1 MLTKRR
7 KFWLII
13 TGCVVLLTVIL
24 SLPPVWSRVTYYS
37 REAYASVKYW
47 LNPPAEAVFVPS
59 GGETDPDVATA
70 VAATLTAIAP
80 TSAQL
85 DQPTLTP
92 TVSTPQAATSPTPTL
107 TALPSSTYLPGVIS
121 EPQLWNNCGPA
132 TLSMNLSFY
141 NWGLTQNEAA
151 DVLKPNPRDK
161 NVMPYEMIE
170 FVNERTAQRALWRYG
185 GDLRTLKTL
194 INAGFPVMVENGFEP
209 ANLKKEGWMGHYLL
223 LVGYDDARQIFT
235 TQDSYL
241 LSHPPGGS
249 DPIPEESLENF
260 RGFDVPYSELED
272 KWRAF
277 NYIFIVVYPPDKE
290 NDVLNLLGPLASDAS
305 ANRIAYNRAV
315 NEATKLPDIRD
326 RYFAWFNAGTSA
338 VYLNDYA
345 TAAAHYDTAFNLYP
359 EIPEVDRP
367 WRIMWYQTGP
377 YFAYYYSG
385 RYADVIELADQT
397 LKVMSEPILEETYY
411 WRALA
416 YYALGDTDQA
426 IADLRESAKVHPGFA
441 PATAMLYQL
450 GETP

>member
-1 MLTKRR
+1 MRLKN
-7 KFWLII
+7 KKLWLILVA
-13 TGCVVLLTVIL
+13 GVIL
-24 SLPPVWSRVTYYS
+24 LAVVISLPPVWSRVNYYS
-37 REAYASVKYW
+37 RDAYTRVKYW

-59 GGETDPDVATA
+59 SGETDPDVATA

-80 TSAQL
+80 TQAQAN
-85 DQPTLTP
+85 QPTITP
-92 TVSTPQAATSPTPTL
+92 TASTPQPATSPTPGNTP
-107 TALPSSTYLPGVIS
+107 LPSSVYLPGVIS
-121 EPQLWNNCGPA
+121 EPQLWNNCGPT
-132 TLSMNLSFY
+132 TLSMYLSFY

-161 NVMPYEMIE
+161 NVMPYEMID

-185 GDLRTLKTL
+185 GDLQTLKTL
-194 INAGFPVMVENGFEP
+194 LSAGFPVMVENGFEP
-209 ANLKKEGWMGHYLL
+209 ANLKREGWMGHYLL

-249 DPIPEESLENF
+249 DPIPEDELDGF
-260 RGFDVPYSELED
+260 RGFDVSYSELEA

-277 NYIFIVVYPPDKE
+277 NYVFIVVYPADKE
-290 NDVLNLLGPLASDAS
+290 NDVINALGPLSTDET
-305 ANRIAYNRAV
+305 ANRIAYTRAIS
-315 NEATKLPDIRD
+315 EAAALPSIRE
-326 RYFAWFNAGTSA
+326 RFFAWFNAGTSA

-359 EIPEVDRP
+359 EIPEADRP

-411 WRALA
+411 WRALS
-416 YYALGDTDQA
+416 YYALGDTTKA
-426 IADLRESAKVHPGFA
+426 IADLRESVKVHPGFA